1 MFRLGETVDVKKAKS
16 LSSIV
21 LAFIGDAV
29 YSLYVREKVALL
41 SDSKTGEL
49 NKLAVNEVNASAQ
62 AEFVREI
69 IPLLTDEELQIFK
82 RARNAKKATKSK
94 SATVIDYHL
103 STGFEALVGFL
114 YITGQY
120 DRLNYIL
127 HRGNENEN

>member
-29 YSLYVREKVALL
+29 YSLYVREKVAFS
-41 SDSKTGEL
+41 SDCKTGEL
-49 NKLAVNEVNASAQ
+49 NKLAVSEVNASAQ

-69 IPLLTDEELQIFK
+69 LPILTEEETQIFK

-103 STGFEALVGFL
+103 STGFEALIGFL
-114 YITGQY
+114 YITGQNET
-120 DRLNYIL
+120 LNFIL
-127 HRGNENEN
+127 NRGNSNEN